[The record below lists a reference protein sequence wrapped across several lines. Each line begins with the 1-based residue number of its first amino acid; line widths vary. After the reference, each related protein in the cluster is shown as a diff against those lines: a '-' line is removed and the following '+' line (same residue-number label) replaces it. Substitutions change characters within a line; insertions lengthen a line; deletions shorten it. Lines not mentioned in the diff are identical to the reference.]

1 MRAVVLTSST
11 AQPLCT
17 DFADPDPFPGR
28 EPLSLIGAGL
38 HQVVKSLASGRHYGS
53 DGAYPL
59 VPGVDAVA
67 ERQDGTLVYTGYSRS
82 PWGTM
87 AETLATPFDLPLPDG
102 ADPLAIAAGM
112 NPAMAGFM
120 PLMGHLQRRG
130 ELGTVLVLGATGMAG
145 RAAVQ
150 SAIALG
156 ADRVIAVG
164 RDEGSLAYL
173 RQLGVETV
181 ALGADAS
188 ALAAAVKSSAPSL
201 VLDFVWGPVAEA
213 AFSALGRRG
222 MGEDDAEIS
231 YVQIGSLAGAEAGL
245 PSSLLRSR
253 RITISGSGAG
263 SLSMS
268 AILEQLPLV
277 MHQLANGTITVPYT
291 AYPMERI
298 AEAWKHRGRNRVV
311 VTP

>member
-1 MRAVVLTSST
+1 
-11 AQPLCT
+11 
-17 DFADPDPFPGR
+17 
-28 EPLSLIGAGL
+28 
-38 HQVVKSLASGRHYGS
+38 
-53 DGAYPL
+53 
-59 VPGVDAVA
+59 
-67 ERQDGTLVYTGYSRS
+67 
-82 PWGTM
+82 
-87 AETLATPFDLPLPDG
+87 
-102 ADPLAIAAGM
+102 
-112 NPAMAGFM
+112 
-120 PLMGHLQRRG
+120 
-130 ELGTVLVLGATGMAG
+130 
-145 RAAVQ
+145 
-150 SAIALG
+150 
-156 ADRVIAVG
+156 
-164 RDEGSLAYL
+164 
-173 RQLGVETV
+173 
-181 ALGADAS
+181 
-188 ALAAAVKSSAPSL
+188 
-201 VLDFVWGPVAEA
+201 
-213 AFSALGRRG
+213 